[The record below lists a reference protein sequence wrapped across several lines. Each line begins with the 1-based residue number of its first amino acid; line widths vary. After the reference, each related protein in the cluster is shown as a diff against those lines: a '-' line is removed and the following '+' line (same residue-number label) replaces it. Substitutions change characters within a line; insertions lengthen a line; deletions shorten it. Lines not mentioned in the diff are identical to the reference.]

1 MNPSATVSHIAVV
14 LHVLDD
20 PELTKQVALW
30 TEACRIQMEKHVAVA
45 WQGFAPPPG
54 VFFYGTAAAIPND
67 QAAVVGVFA
76 DAFNPE
82 AAGYH
87 AAVGDLVMGAVDLS
101 RSANPSR
108 TLSHECCE
116 IFRNAYLDAWLPGPV
131 AGRLYAVEL
140 CDPVQRN
147 DYRIAVDIMGE
158 KADVTVADFVTPA
171 WFEPAQI
178 SGLRSWCGSVAK
190 AFDIAPGGY
199 QVAREG
205 DNILYL
211 PARGEAIG
219 KATIDRPLSRT
230 KLISDGVRV
239 KRSQGGTTP

>member
-1 MNPSATVSHIAVV
+1 MTGATVPHIAVV

-20 PELTKQVALW
+20 PELTKQVAFW
-30 TEACRIQMEKHVAVA
+30 TEACRIQMEKHVAPS
-45 WQGFAPPPG
+45 WGDFAAPPG

-67 QAAVVGVFA
+67 QAAIVGIFS

-87 AAVGDLVMGAVDLS
+87 AAVGDLVIGAVDLS
-101 RSANPSR
+101 RSSNPAR

-116 IFRNAYLDAWLPGPV
+116 IFRNAWLDAWVPGPT
-131 AGRLYAVEL
+131 AGRDYAAEL
-140 CDPVQRN
+140 CDPVQRTS
-147 DYRIAVDIMGE
+147 YFITADIMGE
-158 KADVTVADFVTPA
+158 TIDVEVGDFLLPA
-171 WFEPAQI
+171 WFDPKKDEP
-178 SGLRSWCGSVAK
+178 RTWCRAVGK
-190 AFDIAPGGY
+190 AFQIAPGGY

-205 DNILYL
+205 DNVVYL

-219 KATIDRPLSRT
+219 RATIDRPLSRT

-239 KRSQGGTTP
+239 KRKGPTT

>member
-1 MNPSATVSHIAVV
+1 MTPGATVPHIAVV

-20 PELTKQVALW
+20 PELTKQVAFW

-54 VFFYGTAAAIPND
+54 VFFYGTAAAIPED
-67 QAAVVGVFA
+67 QAAVIGVFA

-87 AAVGDLVMGAVDLS
+87 SAVGELVIGAVDLS
-101 RSANPSR
+101 RSSNPAR

-116 IFRNAYLDAWLPGPV
+116 IFRNAYLDAWLPSPV
-131 AGRLYAVEL
+131 PGRLYAAEL
-140 CDPVQRN
+140 SDPVQRSG
-147 DYRIAVDIMGE
+147 YTIKADIMGE
-158 KADVTVADFVTPA
+158 TMDVPVADFVTPA
-171 WFEPAQI
+171 WFDPEAT
-178 SGLRSWCGSVAK
+178 GLRSWCGAVGK
-190 AFDIAPGGY
+190 AFEIAPGGY
-199 QVAREG
+199 QVALEG

-219 KATIDRPLSRT
+219 RATIDRPLSRT
-230 KLISDGVRV
+230 KLISDRVQV
-239 KRSQGGTTP
+239 KRKGEPTS

>member
-1 MNPSATVSHIAVV
+1 MDPGATVPHIAVV

-20 PELTKQVALW
+20 PELTKQVAFW
-30 TEACRIQMEKHVAVA
+30 TEACRIQMEKHIAVA
-45 WQGFAPPPG
+45 WAGFAPPPG
-54 VFFYGTAAAIPND
+54 VFFYGTAAAIPED

-87 AAVGDLVMGAVDLS
+87 SAVGELVVGAVDLS
-101 RSANPSR
+101 RSMNPSR

-131 AGRLYAVEL
+131 PGRLYAAEL

-147 DYRIAVDIMGE
+147 SYKIKADIMGE
-158 KADVTVADFVTPA
+158 TMEVEVGDFVTPA
-171 WFEPAQI
+171 WFDPKADGI
-178 SGLRSWCGSVAK
+178 RSWCGTVGK
-190 AFDIAPGGY
+190 AFEIAPGGY
-199 QVAREG
+199 QVALEG
-205 DNILYL
+205 DEILYL

-219 KATIDRPLSRT
+219 RNAIERPLSRT
-230 KLISDGVRV
+230 KLISNRVQV
-239 KRSQGGTTP
+239 KRKGPTS

>member
-1 MNPSATVSHIAVV
+1 MNPGVTVPHIAVV

-30 TEACRIQMEKHVAVA
+30 TEACRIQMARDVAVA
-45 WQGFAPPPG
+45 WKGFAAPPG

-67 QAAVVGVFA
+67 QAAIVGVFA

-87 AAVGDLVMGAVDLS
+87 SATGDLVIGAVDLS
-101 RSANPSR
+101 RSSNPQR

-116 IFRNAYLDAWLPGPV
+116 IFGNAFLDAWVPGPV
-131 AGRLYAVEL
+131 PGRLYAREL
-140 CDPVQRN
+140 CDPVQRQGYTI
-147 DYRIAVDIMGE
+147 DVDVLGE
-158 KADVTVADFVTPA
+158 KASVTVADFVTPA
-171 WFEPAQI
+171 WFDPNEKD
-178 SGLRSWCGSVAK
+178 LRDWCGAVK
-190 AFDIAPGGY
+190 DAFEIAPGGY

-205 DNILYL
+205 DEILYL

-219 KATIDRPLSRT
+219 RATIDRPLSRT

-239 KRSQGGTTP
+239 KRKGPS

>member
-1 MNPSATVSHIAVV
+1 MNPGATVPHIAVV

-20 PELTKQVALW
+20 PLLTARVAFW

-54 VFFYGTAAAIPND
+54 VFFYGTAAAIPED
-67 QAAVVGVFA
+67 QAAVIGVFA

-87 AAVGDLVMGAVDLS
+87 SAVGELVIGAVDLS
-101 RSANPSR
+101 RSSNPSR

-116 IFRNAYLDAWLPGPV
+116 IFRNAYLDAWLPSPV
-131 AGRLYAVEL
+131 PGRLYAAEL

-147 DYRIAVDIMGE
+147 GYTIEADIMGE
-158 KADVTVADFVTPA
+158 KMAVAVGDFITPA
-171 WFEPAQI
+171 WFDPQSDGI
-178 SGLRSWCGSVAK
+178 RSWCGSVGK
-190 AFDIAPGGY
+190 AFEIAPGGY
-199 QVAREG
+199 QVALEG

-219 KATIDRPLSRT
+219 RATIDRPLSRT
-230 KLISDGVRV
+230 KLISDRVQVRR
-239 KRSQGGTTP
+239 KESTT

>member
-1 MNPSATVSHIAVV
+1 MNPGASVPHIAVV
-14 LHVLDD
+14 LHVLGDD
-20 PELTKQVALW
+20 DLTKQVALW
-30 TEACRIQMEKHVAVA
+30 TEACRIQIEQHVAVA
-45 WQGFAPPPG
+45 WAGFAPPPG

-67 QAAVVGVFA
+67 QAAIVGVFA

-87 AAVGDLVMGAVDLS
+87 EAAGDLVLGAVDLS
-101 RSANPSR
+101 RSSDPSR

-116 IFRNAYLDAWLPGPV
+116 IFRNAYLDAWVPGPTP
-131 AGRLYAVEL
+131 GRLYAAEL

-147 DYRIAVDIMGE
+147 DYQIAVDIMGE
-158 KADVTVADFVTPA
+158 KAEVTVADFVTPA
-171 WFEPAQI
+171 WFDPKET
-178 SGLRSWCGSVAK
+178 GLCSWTGAVSK
-190 AFDIAPGGY
+190 AFEIAPGGY

-205 DNILYL
+205 DEILYL

-219 KATIDRPLSRT
+219 RAAISRPLSRT

-239 KRSQGGTTP
+239 TRKGPTS